1 MPIYE
6 SHKNSKLFGHITYA
20 EDIDQ
25 TSKGSLIS
33 VSPNESQLVH
43 PMGHA
48 FVISPT
54 PLLPL
59 ILALALLQ
67 DSRALLN
74 IWLWYSESVPIT
86 YWLEFRWSRC
96 S

>member
-33 VSPNESQLVH
+33 VSPNESQSV
-43 PMGHA
+43 
-48 FVISPT
+48 
-54 PLLPL
+54 
-59 ILALALLQ
+59 
-67 DSRALLN
+67 
-74 IWLWYSESVPIT
+74 ESVSCVLMVFLRPLWFLYPSSPSSAGLPELVLMFGWGLCI
-86 YWLEFRWSRC
+86 YSHQMQG
-96 S
+96 